1 MKKKISLAL
10 TLVMLCALLAACG
23 GHSPDSNP
31 SGGGAAGLTSSEEL
45 DEITHR
51 LLVDWYGYIVR
62 CEYLYG
68 DMQWA
73 LSYLDPFF
81 EDHSWSSLQI
91 ARAAMDLARRETE
104 AAAVPL
110 EPQMTF
116 DDYDKLT
123 RSGADV
129 SAVQLAVNSLQSLTD
144 AVSLDYHVLR
154 DCLNSPAEEFFLTYE
169 LSYFENWASLMGQMY
184 DIQLR
189 NCAVETDYLLLSID
203 NGESEAR
210 FIEAIAA
217 NCPQINTRR
226 EGNPQDQ
233 DALMTQLTQ
242 QTDELE
248 MLVGELSDVTGQARA
263 NLELFRDMADLDP
276 ADSNMDN
283 VKESISA
290 IAADAVDLK
299 DFPTALPYPDWW
311 YERDSE
317 TFMYVW
323 NKKSHGEGGEDEQ
336 TLLIPTPG
344 DIIETPP
351 DQYLVKWSDVP
362 KDAYLSYML
371 QIQKDPDIAEN
382 LRKGKEGDAYLAY
395 CETASVSFSLIW
407 EENEVSLMS
416 DGSVCLAPYWY
427 FYLQCT
433 S

>member
-51 LLVDWYGYIVR
+51 LLADWYGYIVR

-68 DMQWA
+68 DMRWA

-81 EDHSWSSLQI
+81 ENHSWSSLQI
-91 ARAAMDLARRETE
+91 ARAAMDLAKRETE

-144 AVSLDYHVLR
+144 AVSLDYHVFR

-169 LSYFENWASLMGQMY
+169 LSYFENWASLMGRMY

-203 NGESEAR
+203 NEESEAR
-210 FIEAIAA
+210 FVEAIAA
-217 NCPQINTRR
+217 NCPQINARR
-226 EGNPQDQ
+226 EDNPQDQ

-248 MLVGELSDVTGQARA
+248 MLVGELSDVTGQAKA

-276 ADSNMDN
+276 AGSNMDN

-290 IAADAVDLK
+290 IAAGAVDLK

-311 YERDSE
+311 YERDNE

-323 NKKSHGEGGEDEQ
+323 NEKSHGEGGEDEQ
-336 TLLIPTPG
+336 ALLIPTPG

-351 DQYLVKWSDVP
+351 DQYLVKWPDVP
-362 KDAYLSYML
+362 KDEYLSYML

-382 LRKGKEGDAYLAY
+382 LKKGKEGDAYLAY
-395 CETASVSFSLIW
+395 CETASVRFSLIW